1 MKFTKD
7 WLDVHL
13 KTNKSESQIIQ
24 KLNSIGL
31 EVEKVEPVKNELSDF
46 IVAKIIKANKHPNAD
61 RLKLC
66 DVDIGKKDTLK
77 VVCGAPNARDGLLTI
92 YAPPGSVIPKN
103 GMKLEVSKIR
113 GETSY
118 GMLCSESEL
127 KLSNE
132 SEGIIDLNDKYKTKI
147 GKSFF
152 GEKKGKNVIEL
163 SITPNRPDC
172 LGVRGIA
179 RDLSASNFGKLKEPR
194 KSKVKKNIK
203 HNLKIKI
210 EKNKNQACSIFG
222 SCIIKN
228 IKNTESPGWLKNR
241 ILALGLRPISAVVD
255 ITNYVMFDLN
265 RPLHAYD
272 LDKIKNKIT
281 VRNSKKGES
290 FKALDNKNYTL
301 DKDMCVIADDEG
313 VLGLG
318 GIIGG
323 ERSGTEIHT
332 KNILL
337 ESAYFDPTLIRKT
350 AKKLDLNSDAKFRFE
365 RGVDPQS
372 VTAGLDSAVE
382 LILEICGGEVSKLD
396 VQQTKKFKDL
406 EIKFDPKM
414 VSKTVGT
421 NINTN
426 EIKKILSNLGFTV
439 KTKGKFLNVKVP
451 SWRPD
456 IFGEIDLV
464 EEVIRI
470 IGFEKIKSIE
480 PEKKRTKPTLNFFQK
495 HFHLAQRS
503 VASKGYLETITWSF
517 TDEKINNKFKE
528 KLESVKI
535 VNPISSDLN
544 VLRNSLYPNLIF
556 YLEKNLNRGFGD
568 QALFE
573 IGPTFTGKKP
583 GQQIT
588 VVCGIKKQSIDED
601 RDAMIFTIGDND
613 TFALWYAQEIEEFR
627 TDVRTI
633 NTSLLATDWYID
645 QMKRRAYESSPIPSQ
660 MEHAQYA
667 FGVRD
672 YIRYEN
678 LLDSIRWDI
687 NDFVDWVASDNP
699 RTKYRNLITQ
709 SGGDTSDYPENALET
724 VFYPTNK
731 IRLPVNK
738 ENVIKSG
745 LVKEKDSDLIVDYID
760 IDLPE
765 SIITKNQIMML
776 DILANNDWE
785 RPIYF
790 TGGSYEESEY
800 IWMKDY
806 LQLDGL
812 VYKLVPIKTSI
823 ENNPYEMGR
832 IDSDLMY
839 DIVKKWSW
847 GNSES
852 DEIYHDPETRK
863 NSISFRGNLSRL
875 SEELI
880 SEGEYEKAE
889 EILDLAFSKMPID
902 YYGYYSLWTPLV
914 KSYYDI
920 GKSEKVREIVQ
931 KLSFKYSD
939 RLSYFSSLEI
949 FNQYDVG
956 EEIISDIERFR
967 NLIETIQES
976 GEREILAD
984 QIKSFISSSEQFNYI
999 YGEYDYYISLSNFL
1013 VSLLELNELE
1023 YSMSVIDK
1031 IEEQLIRRVSVFSN
1045 IDEEEQVYYIEGITS
1060 DINQYSRLINQIE
1073 VYDNDAY
1080 NKYDKNLKD
1089 MLARMIE

>member
-194 KSKVKKNIK
+194 KSKVKNNIK

-228 IKNTESPGWLKNR
+228 IKNTESPGWLKKR

-272 LDKIKNKIT
+272 LEKIKNKIT

-301 DKDMCVIADDEG
+301 DRDMCVISDDEG

-323 ERSGTEIHT
+323 ERSGTEMHT

-337 ESAYFDPTLIRKT
+337 ESAYFDPSITRKT

-372 VTAGLDSAVE
+372 VTAGLESAVD
-382 LILEICGGEVSKLD
+382 LILGICGGEVSKFD
-396 VQQTKKFKDL
+396 VQQTRKFKDL

-426 EIKKILSNLGFTV
+426 ELKKILSNLGFTV

-573 IGPTFTGKKP
+573 IGPTFIGKKP

-588 VVCGIKKQSIDED
+588 VVCGIKKQFIDED
-601 RDAMIFTIGDND
+601 NNLKKNDLVDVFHIKKDLVQSLTELEIRKEDFKVEENTPSYYHPGISGSIVSKDGNLVLGYFGALHPKIISNTFGFEIFLENLVNYKSKNIKAKESLTFSDYQKSDRDFAFLVNKDSKAQDLTEVIKKIDKDLIKEIKIF
-613 TFALWYAQEIEEFR
+613 
-627 TDVRTI
+627 DV
-633 NTSLLATDWYID
+633 
-645 QMKRRAYESSPIPSQ
+645 YEGENIPSDKKSIALKITIQ
-660 MEHAQYA
+660 SDHKTLN
-667 FGVRD
+667 
-672 YIRYEN
+672 EN
-678 LLDSIRWDI
+678 
-687 NDFVDWVASDNP
+687 
-699 RTKYRNLITQ
+699 
-709 SGGDTSDYPENALET
+709 
-724 VFYPTNK
+724 
-731 IRLPVNK
+731 
-738 ENVIKSG
+738 
-745 LVKEKDSDLIVDYID
+745 DL
-760 IDLPE
+760 
-765 SIITKNQIMML
+765 KNI
-776 DILANNDWE
+776 
-785 RPIYF
+785 
-790 TGGSYEESEY
+790 S
-800 IWMKDY
+800 
-806 LQLDGL
+806 
-812 VYKLVPIKTSI
+812 
-823 ENNPYEMGR
+823 
-832 IDSDLMY
+832 
-839 DIVKKWSW
+839 KK
-847 GNSES
+847 
-852 DEIYHDPETRK
+852 
-863 NSISFRGNLSRL
+863 
-875 SEELI
+875 
-880 SEGEYEKAE
+880 
-889 EILDLAFSKMPID
+889 
-902 YYGYYSLWTPLV
+902 
-914 KSYYDI
+914 
-920 GKSEKVREIVQ
+920 
-931 KLSFKYSD
+931 
-939 RLSYFSSLEI
+939 
-949 FNQYDVG
+949 
-956 EEIISDIERFR
+956 IIS
-967 NLIETIQES
+967 T
-976 GEREILAD
+976 
-984 QIKSFISSSEQFNYI
+984 
-999 YGEYDYYISLSNFL
+999 
-1013 VSLLELNELE
+1013 V
-1023 YSMSVIDK
+1023 
-1031 IEEQLIRRVSVFSN
+1031 EEKTGAKLRS
-1045 IDEEEQVYYIEGITS
+1045 
-1060 DINQYSRLINQIE
+1060 
-1073 VYDNDAY
+1073 
-1080 NKYDKNLKD
+1080 
-1089 MLARMIE
+1089 